1 MSNDDFDLVLHQM
14 QKLQLASNFF
24 QFQSLYLHRSPGY
37 PYLWLTNNK
46 NNENT
51 IKWAQFV
58 LKWHQY
64 MSPMKVYMAASI
76 VSNELK
82 GQMRSKKVERST
94 LSTTVN
100 PISED
105 SIIDSSTTE
114 NPKNATALKN
124 QLKELH
130 LLRVN

>member
-1 MSNDDFDLVLHQM
+1 
-14 QKLQLASNFF
+14 
-24 QFQSLYLHRSPGY
+24 
-37 PYLWLTNNK
+37 
-46 NNENT
+46 
-51 IKWAQFV
+51 
-58 LKWHQY
+58 

-94 LSTTVN
+94 ISTTVN

-105 SIIDSSTTE
+105 FLIDSSTTE